1 MSRVKRGVPGRKRRN
16 RVLQKAKGYTGGRSK
31 LHSVAREAVDK
42 AARYAYRD
50 RKQRKRDLRALWI
63 VRINAAAREHGLS
76 YSRMMDGLKRAGI
89 ELDRKLLAQVAVS
102 DPKAFADLAQAA
114 KAAAA

>member
-50 RKQRKRDLRALWI
+50 RKQRKRDFRALWI